1 MAMFSTP
8 EAAAFR
14 ANGYHFPLRL
24 MSEAEAGVCRKRVED
39 FERAHPDAVGKLDL
53 KANLLFP
60 WVDALTRHPA
70 LLDAVEAILGP
81 DLICWNASFRNK
93 KRRSPTYAGWHQ
105 DTRYITVR
113 PPGVI
118 AVVALTPANAQS
130 GTVRVIPG
138 SNNWD
143 VLPHRDTHDKDSL
156 LTRGQYITAEFDT
169 SKAVDL
175 ALRPGEVGFFD
186 HNTVHS
192 SGANES
198 DDRRLIML
206 LGFFATR
213 SKPLDGKRVT
223 AFTVRGHDAYGH
235 FDLDR
240 RPVEDYG
247 PGEIAA
253 HRAAVEVQS
262 QNVLFAGSDRT
273 SIALA

>member
-1 MAMFSTP
+1 MTGLSAAD
-8 EAAAFR
+8 AAAFR

-60 WVDALTRHPA
+60 WVDAVTRHPA

-143 VLPHRDTHDKDSL
+143 VLPHRDTHDKDSPS
-156 LTRGQYITAEFDT
+156 R
-169 SKAVDL
+169 
-175 ALRPGEVGFFD
+175 
-186 HNTVHS
+186 
-192 SGANES
+192 
-198 DDRRLIML
+198 
-206 LGFFATR
+206 
-213 SKPLDGKRVT
+213 
-223 AFTVRGHDAYGH
+223 
-235 FDLDR
+235 
-240 RPVEDYG
+240 
-247 PGEIAA
+247 
-253 HRAAVEVQS
+253 
-262 QNVLFAGSDRT
+262 AGSTSRPNSTPRKPWTWRCGRARSGSSITTPCTARAPTNRT
-273 SIALA
+273 TGGSSCCWVSSPRVRSRWTESA